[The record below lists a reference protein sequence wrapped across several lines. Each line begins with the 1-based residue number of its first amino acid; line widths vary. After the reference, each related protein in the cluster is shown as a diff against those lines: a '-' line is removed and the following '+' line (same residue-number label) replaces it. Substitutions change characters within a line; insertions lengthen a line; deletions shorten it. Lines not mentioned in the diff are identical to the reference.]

1 MIEILINGQVAAICL
16 PELVQLFVSALVP
29 NIGLE
34 YKIETRKHE
43 EKKEESK

>member
-16 PELVQLFVSALVP
+16 PELVNLFVQALIP

-34 YKIETRKHE
+34 YKIETRRQQ
-43 EKKEESK
+43 EKKED